1 MSFYEELLTSGEELH
16 EAERVALYKFLL
28 ETRRNRYL
36 SDALELIASTHLK
49 SEIANGEITY
59 SLKSDVISY
68 SARKKG
74 KELFHENLRSLQL
87 SRFSK
92 IRKRQLVKFFAQ
104 SEVDVIWN
112 YPLQGDHPH
121 EDGGF
126 TSMAYPYFDL
136 RYYSEGKGRVVGFIK
151 KIRSGD
157 SEILHLLKTS

>member
-1 MSFYEELLTSGEELH
+1 MSFYEELLTFGEELH
-16 EAERVALYKFLL
+16 EAERIALYKFLL
-28 ETRRNRYL
+28 DTERSRYL
-36 SDALELIASTHLK
+36 SDALELIQSTHFK
-49 SEIANGEITY
+49 SEIANGEIAY
-59 SLKSDVISY
+59 SLKSAVISF

-74 KELFHENLRSLQL
+74 MEDFHENLRSLRL

-92 IRKRQLVKFFAQ
+92 IRKRQIIKFFAQ

-126 TSMAYPYFDL
+126 TTMTYPYFDL
-136 RYYSEGKGRVVGFIK
+136 RYFSEGKGWIAGLINKFKSV
-151 KIRSGD
+151 D